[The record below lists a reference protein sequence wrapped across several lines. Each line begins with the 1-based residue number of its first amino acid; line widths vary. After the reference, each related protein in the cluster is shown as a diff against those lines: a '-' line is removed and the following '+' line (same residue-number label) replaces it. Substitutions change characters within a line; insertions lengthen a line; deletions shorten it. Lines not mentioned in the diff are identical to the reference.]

1 MKAQD
6 FNEGIVDGSFTE
18 EICELKSTQS
28 RIEEELGRI
37 RSRLDDSLRECHT
50 LRAETNE
57 LRHDLQVLQSQNKN
71 LHDELVQK
79 TVGIAGAIQTLS
91 SLQTERIEITPD
103 THGTQSPAIG
113 MLSVAGEV

>member
-6 FNEGIVDGSFTE
+6 FGEGVVDGSFTA
-18 EICELKSTQS
+18 EICELRATNS
-28 RIEEELGRI
+28 RIEDELGRT
-37 RSRLDDSLRECHT
+37 RSRLDDCLRECHT
-50 LRAETNE
+50 LRAEADE

-91 SLQTERIEITPD
+91 SMQTERIEITPD
-103 THGTQSPAIG
+103 THSTQSSAIG
-113 MLSVAGEV
+113 ML